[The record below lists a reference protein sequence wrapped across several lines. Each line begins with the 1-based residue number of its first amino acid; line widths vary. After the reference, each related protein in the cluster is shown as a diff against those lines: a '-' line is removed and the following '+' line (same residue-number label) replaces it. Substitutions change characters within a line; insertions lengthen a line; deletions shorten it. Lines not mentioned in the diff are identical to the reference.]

1 MNPETETDAPLDRE
15 AKAAKANAEMVMGFA
30 VLGCLMAGGVGI
42 WKASTM
48 TSGLDVF
55 LCLLG
60 AVTAFGTVF
69 YIFLGRR

>member
-1 MNPETETDAPLDRE
+1 
-15 AKAAKANAEMVMGFA
+15 MVMGFA